1 MPYLP
6 SLTNQ
11 GSRIAACA
19 AAGCGIHCA
28 LSPILI
34 PVMPILG
41 LSEGVERGAFVAT
54 FLLGALMLGLGPGRS
69 HASILTGFAIGALT
83 WAASLA
89 GLFPALPEPLTSSV
103 GSLIMAGALF
113 ESVRRCAP
121 EQCGRCDTGLP
132 ADVADQGS
140 PKYN

>member
-1 MPYLP
+1 MPQLT

-19 AAGCGIHCA
+19 AAGCGVHCA

-34 PVMPILG
+34 PIMPMLG
-41 LSEGVERGAFVAT
+41 VSQGVERGALVAT

-69 HASILTGFAIGALT
+69 YASILTVFAIGAFT

-89 GLFPALPEPLTSSV
+89 GLFTQLPEPLTSAL
-103 GSLIMAGALF
+103 GSLLMAGALF

-121 EQCGRCDTGLP
+121 AQCERCDAGLP
-132 ADVADQGS
+132 ADMADQGS
-140 PKYN
+140 PN

>member
-1 MPYLP
+1 MPQLT

-19 AAGCGIHCA
+19 AAGCGVHCA

-34 PVMPILG
+34 PIMPMLG
-41 LSEGVERGAFVAT
+41 VSQGVERGALVAT

-69 HASILTGFAIGALT
+69 YASILTIFAIGAFT

-89 GLFPALPEPLTSSV
+89 GLFTQLPEPLTSAL
-103 GSLIMAGALF
+103 GSLLMAGALF

-121 EQCGRCDTGLP
+121 AQCERCDTGLP

-140 PKYN
+140 PN

>member
-11 GSRIAACA
+11 GSRIVACA

-41 LSEGVERGAFVAT
+41 LSEGFERGAFLAT

-69 HASILTGFAIGALT
+69 HASIMTAFVIGALT
-83 WAASLA
+83 WAISLA
-89 GLFPALPEPLTSSV
+89 GLLNPLPEPLTSSI
-103 GSLIMAGALF
+103 GSLLMAGALF

-121 EQCGRCDTGLP
+121 AQCDRCDTGLTP
-132 ADVADQGS
+132 DVADQGS
-140 PKYN
+140 PT

>member
-1 MPYLP
+1 MPQLT

-19 AAGCGIHCA
+19 AAGCGVHCA

-34 PVMPILG
+34 PIMPMLG
-41 LSEGVERGAFVAT
+41 VSQSVERGALVAT

-69 HASILTGFAIGALT
+69 YASILTVFAIGAFT

-89 GLFPALPEPLTSSV
+89 GLFTPLPEPLTSAL
-103 GSLIMAGALF
+103 GSLLMAGALF

-121 EQCGRCDTGLP
+121 AQCERCDAGLP
-132 ADVADQGS
+132 ADMADQGS
-140 PKYN
+140 PN